1 MTTSTLRYPGGLTP
15 TTPADLDDN
24 LMGTINRCRAIADL
38 IQAVSNSED
47 ACVMDT
53 TIGDAAWA
61 IITDLEDTRDM
72 VNRWY
77 ERARVAAQ
85 EEDVLAGIDSR
96 SLIYRGI
103 LDSVGG
109 SLVEA
114 DKIIAELDKQ
124 LAEHKGS

>member
-1 MTTSTLRYPGGLTP
+1 MNDLTLRYPGGLTP

-72 VNRWY
+72 INRWY
-77 ERARVAAQ
+77 ERARVELLAQRDKDEKREALRAATMEILRPEYPN
-85 EEDVLAGIDSR
+85 EEELKAEV
-96 SLIYRGI
+96 
-103 LDSVGG
+103 
-109 SLVEA
+109 
-114 DKIIAELDKQ
+114 DKRMRERLP
-124 LAEHKGS
+124 S

>member
-1 MTTSTLRYPGGLTP
+1 MNDLTLRYPGGLTP

-47 ACVMDT
+47 AAIMDT

-77 ERARVAAQ
+77 ERARVELLAQRDKDEKREALRAATMEILRPEYPN
-85 EEDVLAGIDSR
+85 EEELKAEV
-96 SLIYRGI
+96 
-103 LDSVGG
+103 
-109 SLVEA
+109 
-114 DKIIAELDKQ
+114 DKRMRERLP
-124 LAEHKGS
+124 S